1 MVDHFEV
8 GHYYRW
14 VGPMGFS
21 WSFEEMGE
29 WADGKPREC
38 IYKHSEGGYWF
49 EKIDGGIW
57 CYDAMLRYFVE
68 VSPVPDCLFNCR
80 CSLADLSEDK
90 KSRHD
95 RRKSILARLTTD

>member
-57 CYDAMLRYFVE
+57 CYDAICLPHVRGG
-68 VSPVPDCLFNCR
+68 VS
-80 CSLADLSEDK
+80 
-90 KSRHD
+90 
-95 RRKSILARLTTD
+95 SIWVCFRISD